1 MAIESLMQQAGTFVG
16 SMTVKSATATK
27 TETETAREATVPEQG
42 DTVTISEEGR
52 ALIAMEQSGDS
63 KELDQE
69 TDMDQT
75 IETLKDRIEK
85 LEEELKA
92 LEDGDLPEDR
102 KQTQVQQK
110 EAMLMDL
117 RDQLLKAQQTK
128 LKASGMTDGGGTR
141 APGFGNSAEMF

>member
-1 MAIESLMQQAGTFVG
+1 MAIESLMQQAGTFVDAM
-16 SMTVKSATATK
+16 SVKSAATTK

-42 DTVTISEEGR
+42 DTVTISEEAR
-52 ALIAMEQSGDS
+52 ALAAMEQSGDS

-85 LEEELKA
+85 LEAELKA
-92 LEDGDLPEDR
+92 LEEGDLPEDR
-102 KQTQVQQK
+102 KQTQIQQK

-128 LKASGMTDGGGTR
+128 LKASGTTDGGGTR
-141 APGFGNSAEMF
+141 ATGFGNSAETF